1 MPSGGKVHTA
11 LVSDGDSSD
20 YLGDLTP
27 GGGTSE
33 EDGEL
38 SNEPSADAIKKG
50 MGGRRMSAQTSMHVV
65 KKTHELYENAKAVGA
80 ARGKARK
87 SSFNLDGSSRAGV
100 ELTEANRPRFAHEA
114 AWIINPKGTFSRRW
128 DVLMVFLLLFT
139 AVVTPYET
147 AFLETKLNFL
157 FFFNRAVDLLFL
169 TDLFINFFLSYP
181 DPETQQDVVSH
192 KRIAK
197 HYLTGWF
204 TIDFVSILPFD
215 SLGLAMDS
223 SDISQLKIMRVLR
236 LLRLFKLM
244 RIFKSSRIF
253 KRWEAQMSMSYA
265 QLALIKF
272 FILVCATALWMACAF
287 RVIVDVEDHRAA
299 DNPDVKA
306 NWLTTYGFHDP
317 AWDESSLPTDASGD
331 VTTEA
336 AVHWQQFLVAIYWA
350 TMTITT
356 IGYGDVASTTPAE
369 RVAAT
374 TCMLLGA
381 SVYAYVCN
389 THTHTFDAIDA
400 IDTFFPRLSAIADM
414 LTSSVSLLL
423 VSHFLSCFRCLLSFL
438 SFSQVRHR

>member
-1 MPSGGKVHTA
+1 MTKSGKVHTGA
-11 LVSDGDSSD
+11 IVSDAESSD
-20 YLGDLTP
+20 YVGDLTP
-27 GGGTSE
+27 GGGSE
-33 EDGEL
+33 EDGGSSPTPAEAK
-38 SNEPSADAIKKG
+38 SGGVYEGVMIGGGPTEKNKG
-50 MGGRRMSAQTSMHVV
+50 RMKRRMSAETSMLVV
-65 KKTHELYENAKAVGA
+65 KKTHALYANARAVGV
-80 ARGKARK
+80 ARK
-87 SSFNLDGSSRAGV
+87 SSLTLDSGDMAGQ
-100 ELTEANRPRFAHEA
+100 ELTDANRPVFAHEA
-114 AWIINPKGTFSRRW
+114 PWVIDPKGAFSRRW
-128 DVLMVFLLLFT
+128 DVLMVVLLLFT

-147 AFLETKLNFL
+147 AFLETKFNFL
-157 FFFNRAVDLLFL
+157 FVLNRVVDLLFL

-204 TIDFVSILPFD
+204 VIDFVSILPFD
-215 SLGLAMDS
+215 SIGLVMDS

-317 AWDESSLPTDASGD
+317 TWDESSLPTDASGD

-389 THTHTFDAIDA
+389 THTFDA
-400 IDTFFPRLSAIADM
+400 IDTFYSSPVFPR
-414 LTSSVSLLL
+414 SLI
-423 VSHFLSCFRCLLSFL
+423 C
-438 SFSQVRHR
+438 